1 MYKVLA
7 SSGKRDCSS
16 GEAGSMYKV
25 LASAGK
31 RDWSST
37 GTEDWYSENWSSKR
51 TWSDDV
57 SMSVETGGC
66 YFYFRWRGWKRS
78 GHQRMMRAKRKIY
91 LYLD

>member
-37 GTEDWYSENWSSKR
+37 GTEDWSSKR
-51 TWSDDV
+51 TSSDDV
-57 SMSVETGGC
+57 STVVERGGVI
-66 YFYFRWRGWKRS
+66 FISAGGAGK
-78 GHQRMMRAKRKIY
+78 GLGIKE
-91 LYLD
+91 